1 MEQHPIKINKV
12 QIRNLQIED
21 YDQLAQSFTR
31 VYSDG
36 SDVFW
41 THKQIEK
48 LIRIFPEG
56 QIVTVVDEKIV
67 GCALSIIVNYD
78 DVKNDH
84 TYAQVTGKET
94 FNTHN
99 PKGNILYG
107 IEVFIHPQ
115 YRGLRLARRMYEYR
129 KEICE
134 MLNLKAIMFGGR
146 IPNYHKY
153 ADQIRPKEY
162 IDKVKQ
168 KEIYDPV
175 LTFQLSN
182 DFHVRKVMRN
192 YLPNDE
198 ESKHYACL
206 LQWDNI
212 YYQPPTQEYISPKT
226 TVRVGLVQWQMRT
239 YKTLDDLFEQ
249 VEFFVDA
256 VSDYK
261 SDFVL
266 FPEYFN
272 APLMAKFND
281 EGESE
286 AIRGL
291 AAYTNEIRERFVKL
305 AISYNINIIP
315 GSMPLIKEEDGRLY
329 NVGFLCRRDGT
340 YEMYE
345 KTPLCVT
352 ADSPMV
358 NGAIADGRNL
368 GFILAR
374 LLKRF
379 SSVFTKRPDIL
390 VTVPMELS
398 EIEMRAFYKVLTGL
412 KVRRIALVEKGVA
425 DAVGIGMPVLAQTGS
440 MVVNIGASTTG
451 ISVISDGKVIIGR
464 QYPYGGNA
472 MDQAVITMVR
482 REHNLAI
489 GKKTAEKLRVAM
501 GCLMN
506 GEAKSSEVYGI
517 HTISGVPSSARIP
530 SEDISK
536 AITDTADAIADAV
549 KMTLQRIP
557 PQLLENIQ
565 QNGIY
570 LAGGVSLTPNIAS
583 YIQEKVTFPVYNV
596 PDPVYN
602 TMNGLVEIMN
612 DKELKKLTFSLKD
625 YVGNLI

>member
-1 MEQHPIKINKV
+1 MDSLKINKV

-31 VYSDG
+31 VYTDG

-48 LIRIFPEG
+48 LIKIFPEG
-56 QIVTVVDEKIV
+56 QIVTVVDDKIV

-107 IEVFIHPQ
+107 IEVF
-115 YRGLRLARRMYEYR
+115 
-129 KEICE
+129 
-134 MLNLKAIMFGGR
+134 NLKAIMFGGR

-153 ADQIRPKEY
+153 ADQMRPKEY
-162 IDKVKQ
+162 IDKVRQ

-212 YYQPPTQEYISPKT
+212 YYQPPTQEYINPKT
-226 TVRVGLVQWQMRT
+226 TVRVGLVQWQMRS
-239 YKTLDDLFEQ
+239 YKDVDELFEQ

-261 SDFVL
+261 SDFIL

-272 APLMAKFND
+272 APLMARFNN
-281 EGESE
+281 EVESE

-291 AAYTNEIRERFVKL
+291 AAYTDDIRDRFINL
-305 AISYNINIIP
+305 AISYNINIIT
-315 GSMPLIKEEDGRLY
+315 GSMPLIKEDGKLY

-345 KTPLCVT
+345 KIHVIPDEIKSWGL
-352 ADSPMV
+352 S
-358 NGAIADGRNL
+358 GGRSIQTFETDCAKIGVL
-368 GFILAR
+368 ICYDVEF
-374 LLKRF
+374 
-379 SSVFTKRPDIL
+379 P
-390 VTVPMELS
+390 ELS
-398 EIEMRAFYKVLTGL
+398 
-412 KVRRIALVEKGVA
+412 RIMA
-425 DAVGIGMPVLAQTGS
+425 DQGMQILF
-440 MVVNIGASTTG
+440 
-451 ISVISDGKVIIGR
+451 
-464 QYPYGGNA
+464 
-472 MDQAVITMVR
+472 
-482 REHNLAI
+482 
-489 GKKTAEKLRVAM
+489 
-501 GCLMN
+501 
-506 GEAKSSEVYGI
+506 
-517 HTISGVPSSARIP
+517 VPFL
-530 SEDISK
+530 
-536 AITDTADAIADAV
+536 TDTQNAFSRVRVCAHARAI
-549 KMTLQRIP
+549 
-557 PQLLENIQ
+557 ENECFVVI
-565 QNGIY
+565 
-570 LAGGVSLTPNIAS
+570 AGS
-583 YIQEKVTFPVYNV
+583 
-596 PDPVYN
+596 
-602 TMNGLVEIMN
+602 
-612 DKELKKLTFSLKD
+612 
-625 YVGNLI
+625 VGNLPRVHNMDIQYAQSGVFTPCDFAFPTDGRRAEATPNTEMILVSDVDLDLLSELHTYGSVRNLKDRRGDLYEVKVKK